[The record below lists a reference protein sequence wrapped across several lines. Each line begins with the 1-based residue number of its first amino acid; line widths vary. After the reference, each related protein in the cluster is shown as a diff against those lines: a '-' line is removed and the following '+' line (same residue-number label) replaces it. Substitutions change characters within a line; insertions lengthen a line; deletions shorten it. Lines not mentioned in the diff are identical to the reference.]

1 MSILSILE
9 PSPTAS
15 ARPAVTRRLGSKGGV
30 PATVAADLLVPLADG
45 RITDYANFDHGASA
59 PCLESVRAAVEAA
72 LPSYASVHRGN
83 GYASRI
89 TTQWYERARAEVHSF
104 VGARSGDQVVFTRQT
119 TDALNLLARCLPTD
133 ATVIVFE
140 TEHHAALLPWPTER
154 TVRLSA
160 PDSPAAA
167 VSAVANALREAPEG
181 PRLVVVTGASN
192 VTGEIF
198 PIAEIAAVAKAH
210 GARVCLDAAQ
220 LAPHRPVDIAALEV
234 DWVVLSGHKLY
245 APYGAGALVG
255 RADWLDAA
263 QPYLAGG
270 GATAAVTGDTTV
282 WNEGPARHE
291 GGSPNV
297 IGAIALAAACAAI
310 TRHRDAIEQ
319 HEQALLA
326 RLRQGFAEI
335 PGVTTYSLF
344 GVDADRVGT
353 VTFTIE
359 GLTSTLVSAA
369 LSAEYG
375 IGVRDGKFC
384 AHLLTAHLLEGSP
397 TNFTAVR
404 ASLGIGVTREH
415 VERLIG
421 AVRTLATNGPKS
433 AYLESADG
441 CQPVTDPRDL
451 TAPHIW

>member
-9 PSPTAS
+9 PANSTS
-15 ARPAVTRRLGSKGGV
+15 SSRPAVARLTTGSI
-30 PATVAADLLVPLADG
+30 PTTVAADLLVPLADG
-45 RITDYANFDHGASA
+45 RVTDYANFDHGASA

-89 TTQWYERARAEVHSF
+89 TTQWYERARSEVHTF
-104 VGARSGDQVVFTRQT
+104 VGACSTDQVIFTRQT
-119 TDALNLLARCLPTD
+119 TDALNLLARAVPTD

-140 TEHHAALLPWPTER
+140 SEHHAALLPWPAER
-154 TVRLSA
+154 TIRLAAPTSQTAAVTAVADALRTA
-160 PDSPAAA
+160 PD
-167 VSAVANALREAPEG
+167 G

-220 LAPHRPVDIAALEV
+220 LAPHRLVNIEELDV
-234 DWVVLSGHKLY
+234 DWVALSGHKLY
-245 APYGAGALVG
+245 APYGAGALIG
-255 RADWLDAA
+255 RTDWLNAA
-263 QPYLAGG
+263 DPYLYGG
-270 GATAAVTGDTTV
+270 GATATVTPESTV

-310 TRHRDAIEQ
+310 SKYRESIEQ
-319 HEQALLA
+319 HERSLLA
-326 RLRQGFAEI
+326 RLRTGLAQI
-335 PGVTTYSLF
+335 PGVTTYSIF
-344 GVDADRVGT
+344 GAEADRVGT
-353 VTFTIE
+353 VCFTVE
-359 GLTSTLVSAA
+359 GVSSTVVSAA

-384 AHLLTAHLLEGSP
+384 AHPLVGHLLAESP
-397 TNFTAVR
+397 EHGTAVR
-404 ASLGIGVTREH
+404 ASLGLGTSREH
-415 VERLIG
+415 VDRLVT
-421 AVRTLATNGPKS
+421 AVRTLATTGPAS
-433 AYLESADG
+433 EYVESAHG
-441 CQPVTDPRDL
+441 CQPVGDPRDL
-451 TAPHIW
+451 EAPQIW